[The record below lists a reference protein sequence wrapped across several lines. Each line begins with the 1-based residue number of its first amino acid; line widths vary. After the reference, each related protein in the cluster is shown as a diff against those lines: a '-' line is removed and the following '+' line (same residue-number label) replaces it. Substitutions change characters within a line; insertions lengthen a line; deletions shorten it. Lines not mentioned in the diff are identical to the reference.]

1 MQPGGS
7 EPSLMPN
14 QTFHLFDLFQP
25 RIMYGVT
32 CYWFDP
38 TLRVKLTVMCIWT
51 ECNICFKLW
60 QIRLLPFLWVRLR
73 LTQRWVEYEGGEG
86 NGEKKWFWYFMQ
98 LSFEEVQATVKRR
111 ARNLSTGPPALF
123 RALRLML
130 ESFISNVLMRS
141 TLSGKHLN
149 FKFGQMEAKI

>member
-1 MQPGGS
+1 M
-7 EPSLMPN
+7 
-14 QTFHLFDLFQP
+14 
-25 RIMYGVT
+25 
-32 CYWFDP
+32 
-38 TLRVKLTVMCIWT
+38 
-51 ECNICFKLW
+51 
-60 QIRLLPFLWVRLR
+60 
-73 LTQRWVEYEGGEG
+73 
-86 NGEKKWFWYFMQ
+86 
-98 LSFEEVQATVKRR
+98 KRR